1 MKRKPAALFL
11 LFTVLAVSPAATAA
25 EPLTG
30 IDPVSGNKLVVE
42 PDGPLTH
49 LVFFA
54 TWCPPCLA
62 EFRALADLEARW
74 QPDGY
79 RLVLVAIPQREDAA
93 RLARFM
99 SDESPPGQ
107 ILFDRT
113 GALQSRFGIDAVPG
127 HVLLGPDGAER
138 FRAGSL
144 DEGVIAA
151 VRQQFGSR

>member
-1 MKRKPAALFL
+1 MKRNLAALFL
-11 LFTVLAVSPAATAA
+11 LSAVIAGATAEAAA
-25 EPLTG
+25 EPLAG
-30 IDPVSGNKLVVE
+30 IDPVTGNELVLE
-42 PDGPLTH
+42 ADGRLTH

-93 RLARFM
+93 RLARFI
-99 SDESPPGQ
+99 SDELPPGQ
-107 ILFDRT
+107 VLFDRT
-113 GALQSRFGIDAVPG
+113 GALQSRFGIEAVPG
-127 HVLLGPDGAER
+127 HVLLGADGAER
-138 FRAGSL
+138 FRASSL